1 MVARMA
7 ARIAVAL
14 TIGGA
19 IGAMARVARAA
30 SVAHPNV
37 PNARHTPTAPPSTA
51 LPPMDL
57 AHVWTRLVAS
67 LDGTGPVFA
76 QLALIATGAIAV
88 AAGARALLLWR
99 AARLPARPAPMAPTF
114 APNRAPN
121 RAPNASPDDG
131 ADTLPTARRRFALPA
146 LPFRVPSRSLPR
158 PQASRS
164 SRRTTPASV
173 RALAD
178 AGTSRAE
185 IARRT
190 GLSRDA
196 VGLAMSL

>member
-1 MVARMA
+1 MAARMA

-37 PNARHTPTAPPSTA
+37 PNARHTPAPALPSTA

-99 AARLPARPAPMAPTF
+99 AARRPVRPAPMAPTF

-121 RAPNASPDDG
+121 ASPNDA

-146 LPFRVPSRSLPR
+146 LPFRVPSLSLPR
-158 PQASRS
+158 LPQASRS